1 MAIDPHML
9 FMIRQLSSESLT
21 ELLKDTQLVSTQS
34 EGLKLGHWVDAKA
47 LISQLKPN

>member
-1 MAIDPHML
+1 ML
-9 FMIRQLSSESLT
+9 FTIRQLSSESLT
-21 ELLKDTQLVSTQS
+21 ELLKDTQI